1 MSTLVFVICFQHLNE
16 EIMLL
21 ISLERY
27 LNEFDKKYGG
37 RMFQT
42 FCLVQFQDMF
52 SIVLKF

>member
-1 MSTLVFVICFQHLNE
+1 MSTLVFVICFLNLNE

-27 LNEFDKKYGG
+27 LNEFDKNYRG

-42 FCLVQFQDMF
+42 FSLVQF
-52 SIVLKF
+52 